1 MLAQSRLLTLLL
13 PLLLLVAMQG
23 TLPSAVLASATSLK
37 RLNVNSNR
45 LSGTL
50 PAAVSALSSM
60 TELSLAFNS
69 FEGTVPAAFADLTK
83 LKTL

>member
-1 MLAQSRLLTLLL
+1 LFDVL
-13 PLLLLVAMQG
+13 QG

-60 TELSLAFNS
+60 TDLSLAFNT
-69 FEGTVPAAFADLTK
+69 FEGAVPAAFGYLTK